1 MEGPRHSAGQSH
13 HSLLL
18 AEVNDRIFEVLSE
31 LGNED
36 GEFEDGEF
44 LCECSDAGCIETI
57 QLTLR
62 EYAALQAQP
71 DRLPLK
77 LSGHPD

>member
-1 MEGPRHSAGQSH
+1 MNQQEPSRHSVLMRA
-13 HSLLL
+13 
-18 AEVNDRIFEVLSE
+18 VNDRIFEVLSE
-31 LGNED
+31 FGS
-36 GEFEDGEF
+36 EDGEF
-44 LCECSDAGCIETI
+44 LCQCSNANCIETI

-71 DRLPLK
+71 DCPPLK

>member
-1 MEGPRHSAGQSH
+1 MASQEDAGRSRHSWMIQS
-13 HSLLL
+13 
-18 AEVNDRIFEVLSE
+18 VNDRIFDVLREIGS
-31 LGNED
+31 
-36 GEFEDGEF
+36 EDGEF
-44 LCECSDAGCIETI
+44 LCQCSNANCIETI

-71 DRLPLK
+71 DRPPLK

>member
-1 MEGPRHSAGQSH
+1 MNQRETPRHSVLMRA
-13 HSLLL
+13 
-18 AEVNDRIFEVLSE
+18 VNDRIFEVLSE
-31 LGNED
+31 FGS
-36 GEFEDGEF
+36 EDGEF
-44 LCECSDAGCIETI
+44 LCECSNANCIETI

-71 DRLPLK
+71 DRPTLK